1 MENKAR
7 SSINRA
13 VTKVKSVF
21 RFQGADE
28 EEGSLVILLV
38 KQKVETNL
46 CQSLNKYFD
55 YCRKIHLL
63 DWLLIRYFGMLYRVM
78 HKHEYTP
85 KCINTYTYN

>member
-13 VTKVKSVF
+13 VTKVESVF
-21 RFQGADE
+21 RLQGADE

-46 CQSLNKYFD
+46 MPILKQIF
-55 YCRKIHLL
+55 
-63 DWLLIRYFGMLYRVM
+63 
-78 HKHEYTP
+78 
-85 KCINTYTYN
+85 